1 MVVTILCKSIFRVN
15 FFTVNDQDQQP
26 QQGLY
31 HPSFEHDSCGVGFI
45 ANIKGRKSH
54 QTVKDGLTMLERMAH
69 RGACGCEP
77 NTGDGAGILIQ
88 VPHEFLVSECRKLNI
103 KLPSFEHY
111 GVGLVFFPGDARLR
125 EECRTSLNRQIKK
138 MKLTLLGYRVLP
150 TSNAE
155 LGETAIKAEPV
166 MEQVF
171 IKRPETIT
179 DVADFERKLF
189 ILRKYATRIISE
201 TVVGVGDQF
210 YISSLSYKTI
220 AYKGMLTSGQ
230 LRYYFPDL
238 QNEEVVSALAVI
250 HSRFSTNTFPSWRL
264 SQPFRYI
271 AHNGE
276 INTIQGNINW
286 LKSKEAFFSS
296 PYFTREELD
305 MVLPICNPAQ
315 SDSSNLDNA
324 IELLLHAGRSLPH
337 VMMMLIP
344 EAWDGNEL
352 MSQEKKDFYE
362 YHANLMEP
370 WDGPASITFT
380 DGKIIGAT
388 LDRNGLR
395 PSRFI
400 VTNDDRVIMASEVG
414 VLDIDP
420 ATVIS
425 KGRLQPGKMF
435 VVDLDKGRIISDD
448 ELKQEI
454 CTRQPY
460 GQWLKENKV
469 RLQDL
474 PEPGGSFHKYDPIT
488 FLKRQISFG
497 YTTEDL
503 RIVVAQM
510 CESGKEALGS
520 MGSDVPLAVLSNQ
533 AQHLSSYFKQLFAQ
547 VTNPPIDP
555 IRERMVMSLAS
566 HVGGSLNL
574 LEETAEHCITLELP
588 VPILSNNELEKIR
601 YIDHRHLQTKTI
613 YTYFRADGQPGSLER
628 GLNRI
633 CQYVTDAIEDG
644 FTIIILSDRSFD
656 SGHAQIPSLLVTAAV
671 HHDLIRKGL
680 RGKVGLLVE
689 AGDVW
694 ESHHY
699 ATLLG
704 YGASGIN
711 PYLVYQT
718 IHDMKKRNLL
728 SEELTEEKAIY
739 NYKKAVAGELLKI
752 MSKMGISTLQSYH
765 GAQIFEALGISS
777 DVINQYFTGTV
788 SRIEGLTMDDI
799 AREAL
804 AKHQLAFPKTL
815 QAGAKL
821 EVGGIYQWKQRG
833 EAHLFNPQTIHL
845 LQHSTKTN
853 DYQLFKKYS
862 KAINDQ
868 SEKAITLRSLLKF
881 KKGKSV
887 PISEVEPIEQIF
899 KRFATG
905 AMSFG
910 SISYEAHSTLAVAMN
925 RIGGKSNCG
934 EGGEDEA
941 RFIRKENGDWE
952 NSAIKQVASGRFGVT
967 SYYLSNA
974 SELQIKIAQGAKP
987 GEGGQLPGHKV
998 DEWIGRVRH
1007 STPGVGLISPPPH
1020 HDIYSI
1026 EDLAQLIFDL
1036 KNANR
1041 KARISVKL
1049 VSEAGVGTIASGV
1062 AKAHADVI
1070 LIAGHDGGTGASPL
1084 SSIRHAGLPWELG
1097 LAETHQTLVRN
1108 KLRGRVTLQTDGQIR
1123 TGRDLAI
1130 AALLGAEEWG
1140 VATAALVTTGCI
1152 MMRKCHLNTCP
1163 VGVATQNKELR
1174 ALFTGKPE
1182 YVVNLFTFL
1191 AEELR
1196 EIMAELGFRSVNE
1209 MVGQVDKLE
1218 FNAKA
1223 TSWKHENIDLSRV
1236 LYKERMSL
1244 DTALYKQE
1252 EQEHG
1257 IEIVLDRELIRKAKA
1272 ALENVETVENTFP
1285 ISNQDRTVGA
1295 MLSNE
1300 ISKAFLA
1307 PGLPKGT
1314 IHYTFKG
1321 TAGQS
1326 FGAFGASGLRFE
1338 LEGDANDY
1346 FGKGLSGGQLI
1357 LYPPRQ
1363 AAFNPSENIIVGN
1376 VALYGATSGEAFIRG
1391 RAGERFCVRNSGVKV
1406 VVEGVGD
1413 HGCEYM
1419 TGGTVVVLGETGRN
1433 FAAGMSGGVAYIFD
1447 KNETF
1452 KKNCNMEMVMFDD
1465 LEKADDELLK
1475 KMIFEHMNFTGSD
1488 VASDLLKNWETSI
1501 KKFVKV
1507 MPVEYKAVLQ
1517 KRTAKAIEELKLV
1530 KANGNQ

>member
-1 MVVTILCKSIFRVN
+1 VTKLEA
-15 FFTVNDQDQQP
+15 QDLK
-26 QQGLY
+26 GLY
-31 HPSFEHDSCGVGFI
+31 HPSFEKDSCGVGFI

-54 QTVKDGLTMLERMAH
+54 QIIADALTMLERMSH

-88 VPHEFLVSECRKLNI
+88 VPHEFFLSECRKLNI
-103 KLPSFEHY
+103 QLPGNGHY
-111 GVGLVFFPGDARLR
+111 GVGLVFFPRDAKVR
-125 EECRTSLNRQIKK
+125 EECRTVFNRQIKK
-138 MKLTLLGYRVLP
+138 MKMTLLGYRVVP
-150 TSNAE
+150 VDSHN
-155 LGETAIKAEPV
+155 LGDSALQAEPL

-171 IKRPETIT
+171 IKKPESI
-179 DVADFERKLF
+179 ADLEEFERKLYV
-189 ILRKYATRIISE
+189 LRKYVTRIITD
-201 TVVGVGDQF
+201 TVKGVKNDF
-210 YISSLSYKTI
+210 YVSSLSYKTI
-220 AYKGMLTSGQ
+220 AYKGMLTSHQ
-230 LRYYFPDL
+230 LRPYFADL

-264 SQPFRYI
+264 AQPFRYI

-276 INTIQGNINW
+276 INTVQGNINW
-286 LKSKEAFFSS
+286 LKSKEAFFASS
-296 PYFTREELD
+296 KFTREELD
-305 MVLPICNPAQ
+305 MILPVCNPVQ

-344 EAWDGNEL
+344 EAWDGNEH

-362 YHANLMEP
+362 YHAHLMEP

-380 DGKIIGAT
+380 DGKVVGAT

-395 PSRFI
+395 PSRFVI
-400 VTNDDRVIMASEVG
+400 TEDDTVIMASEVG
-414 VLDIDP
+414 VLDVDP
-420 ATVIS
+420 AKVIT

-435 VVDLDKGRIISDD
+435 IVDLEQGRIISDE
-448 ELKQEI
+448 ELKKDI
-454 CTRQPY
+454 CTRKPY
-460 GQWLKENKV
+460 GKWLRDNKV
-469 RLQDL
+469 KLKDL
-474 PEPGGSFHKYDPIT
+474 PAPGGSFHKYDPFT
-488 FLKRQISFG
+488 FRKRQISFG
-497 YTTEDL
+497 YTSEDL
-503 RIVVAQM
+503 RVIISQM
-510 CESGKEALGS
+510 CETGKEALGS
-520 MGSDVPLAVLSNQ
+520 MGSDIPLAVLSKH

-574 LEETAEHCITLELP
+574 LEESPEHCIMLELP
-588 VPILSNNELEKIR
+588 VPIISNNDLEKIR

-613 YTYFRADGQPGSLER
+613 YTYFKADGKPGSLEK
-628 GLNRI
+628 GLNRV

-656 SGHAQIPSLLVTAAV
+656 SGHAQIPSLLALAAV
-671 HHDLIRKGL
+671 HHDLIRKGM

-694 ESHHY
+694 ETHHF
-699 ATLLG
+699 ATLIG
-704 YGASGIN
+704 YGASGVN

-718 IHDMKKRNLL
+718 IHDMKKNNLL
-728 SEELTEEKAIY
+728 REDIIEEQAIY
-739 NYKKAVAGELLKI
+739 NYTKAVCGELLKI

-765 GAQIFEALGISS
+765 GAQIFEALGISAE
-777 DVINQYFTGTV
+777 VINQYFTGTV
-788 SRIEGLTMDDI
+788 SRIGGLTLDDI
-799 AREAL
+799 AEEAL
-804 AKHQLAFPKTL
+804 AKHRLGYSKSANNVTQ
-815 QAGAKL
+815 L
-821 EVGGIYQWKQRG
+821 EVGGVYQWKQRG

-853 DYQLFKKYS
+853 DFDLFKKYS
-862 KAINDQ
+862 KLINDQ
-868 SEKAITLRSLLKF
+868 SDKAITLRGLLRL
-881 KKGKSV
+881 KKGKSI
-887 PISEVEPIEQIF
+887 PLSEVEPKESIF

-941 RFIRKENGDWE
+941 RFERRPDGEWE

-967 SYYLSNA
+967 SYYLTNA
-974 SELQIKIAQGAKP
+974 QELQIKIAQGAKP

-998 DEWIGRVRH
+998 DDWIGRVRH
-1007 STPGVGLISPPPH
+1007 ATPGVGLISPPPH

-1041 KARISVKL
+1041 NARVSVKL

-1070 LIAGHDGGTGASPL
+1070 LISGHDGGTGASPL

-1108 KLRGRVTLQTDGQIR
+1108 KLRGRVVLQTDGQIR
-1123 TGRDLAI
+1123 TGRDLAV

-1140 VATAALVTTGCI
+1140 VATAALVTGGCI

-1182 YVVNLFTFL
+1182 YVVNLFSFL

-1196 EIMAELGFRSVNE
+1196 EIMAELGFRTVNE
-1209 MVGQVDKLE
+1209 MVGQTQFLE
-1218 FNAKA
+1218 LREYN
-1223 TSWKHENIDLSRV
+1223 TDHWKYKNLDLTPL
-1236 LYKERMSL
+1236 LYKESIQL

-1252 EQEHG
+1252 EQDHG
-1257 IEIVLDRELIRKAKA
+1257 IDNALDHELIQLAQP
-1272 ALENVETVENTFP
+1272 ALQTGESVKGQFD
-1285 ISNQDRTVGA
+1285 ISNQHRAVGT

-1300 ISKAFLA
+1300 VSKVY
-1307 PGLPKGT
+1307 KGQGMREDT
-1314 IHYTFKG
+1314 VHYKFTG

-1326 FGAFGASGLRFE
+1326 FGAFMAAGVTFE

-1346 FGKGLSGGQLI
+1346 FGKGLSGGKLI
-1357 LYPPRQ
+1357 LYPHRNSQ
-1363 AAFNPSENIIVGN
+1363 FNPAKNIVVGN
-1376 VALYGATSGEAFIRG
+1376 VAFFGATSGEAYIRG
-1391 RAGERFCVRNSGVKV
+1391 MAGERFAVRNSGVHV

-1419 TGGTVVVLGETGRN
+1419 TGGRVVILGDTGRN
-1433 FAAGMSGGVAYIFD
+1433 FAAGMSGGIAYVWD
-1447 KNETF
+1447 VNNTF
-1452 KKNCNMEMVMFDD
+1452 VKNCNMEMVLLDII
-1465 LEKADDELLK
+1465 DEDEQRMLK
-1475 KMIFEHMNFTGSD
+1475 RMISRHQQYTQSE
-1488 VASDLLKNWETSI
+1488 VAAHVLSYWPTSFRQFI
-1501 KKFVKV
+1501 KV
-1507 MPVEYKAVLQ
+1507 MPIDYKAVLDK
-1517 KRTAKAIEELKLV
+1517 KREMV
-1530 KANGNQ
+1530 SRYN

>member
-1 MVVTILCKSIFRVN
+1 VDN
-15 FFTVNDQDQQP
+15 GDQQP

-31 HPSFEHDSCGVGFI
+31 HPSFEKDSCGVGFT

-54 QTVKDGLTMLERMAH
+54 QIVKDGLTMLERMAH

-88 VPHEFLVSECRKLNI
+88 VPHEFFVNECRKLNI
-103 KLPSFEHY
+103 KLPSYGQY
-111 GVGLVFFPGDARLR
+111 GVGLAFFPADAKVR
-125 EECRTSLNRQIKK
+125 EECRTVLNRQIKK
-138 MKLTLLGYRVLP
+138 MKMTLLGYRPLP
-150 TSNAE
+150 TNNAD
-155 LGETAIKAEPV
+155 LGETAKQAEPV

-171 IKRPETIT
+171 IKRPETVI
-179 DVADFERKLF
+179 DAEDFERKLF
-189 ILRKYATRIISE
+189 ILRKYSTRIITES
-201 TVVGVGDQF
+201 VAGVNNQF
-210 YISSLSYKTI
+210 YFSSLSYKTI

-230 LRYYFPDL
+230 LRYYFHDL

-264 SQPFRYI
+264 AQPFRYI

-305 MVLPICNPAQ
+305 MILPICNPAQ

-324 IELLLHAGRSLPH
+324 IELLMHAGRSLPH

-380 DGKIIGAT
+380 DGNIIGAT

-435 VVDLDKGRIISDD
+435 VVDLEKGRIISDD
-448 ELKQEI
+448 ELKQDI

-460 GQWLKENKV
+460 GKWLKENKV

-503 RIVVAQM
+503 RVVLAQM
-510 CESGKEALGS
+510 CETGKEALGS
-520 MGSDVPLAVLSNQ
+520 MGSDIPLAVLSNQ
-533 AQHLSSYFKQLFAQ
+533 AQHISSYFKQLFAQ

-588 VPILSNNELEKIR
+588 VPVLSNNELEKIR

-613 YTYFRADGQPGSLER
+613 YTYFRADGKSGSLQR
-628 GLNRI
+628 GLDRI

-671 HHDLIRKGL
+671 HHHLIRNGQ

-704 YGASGIN
+704 YGASGVN

-728 SEELTEEKAIY
+728 SESITEEKAIY
-739 NYKKAVAGELLKI
+739 NYKKAVNGELLKI

-788 SRIEGLTMDDI
+788 SRIEGLTLDDI

-804 AKHQLAFPKTL
+804 AKHQLAFPKTVT
-815 QAGAKL
+815 APSKL
-821 EVGGIYQWKQRG
+821 EVGGVYQWKQRG
-833 EAHLFNPQTIHL
+833 EAHLFNPQSIHL

-862 KAINDQ
+862 KLINDQ

-881 KKGKSV
+881 KKAKSI
-887 PISEVEPIEQIF
+887 PISEVEPVENIF

-910 SISYEAHSTLAVAMN
+910 SISHEAHSTLAIAMN

-934 EGGEDEA
+934 EGGEDEI

-974 SELQIKIAQGAKP
+974 QELQIKIAQGAKP

-1049 VSEAGVGTIASGV
+1049 VSEAGVGTVASGV

-1196 EIMAELGFRSVNE
+1196 EIMAELGFRTVNE
-1209 MVGQVDKLE
+1209 MVGQADKLE
-1218 FNAKA
+1218 FNPKA
-1223 TSWKHENIDLSRV
+1223 SNWKHNNIDLKRV
-1236 LYKERMSL
+1236 LFKEPMSL
-1244 DTALYKQE
+1244 DAALYKQE

-1257 IEIVLDRELIRKAKA
+1257 IEIVMDRELIRKAKA
-1272 ALENVETVENTFP
+1272 ALENVETVENSFT
-1285 ISNQDRTVGA
+1285 ITNQDRTVGA

-1300 ISKAFLA
+1300 VSKAFLA

-1314 IHYTFKG
+1314 IHYSFKG

-1326 FGAFGASGLRFE
+1326 FGAFSASGLRFE

-1346 FGKGLSGGQLI
+1346 FGKGLSGAQLI
-1357 LYPPRQ
+1357 LYPSKQ
-1363 AAFNPSENIIVGN
+1363 ATYNPSENIIVGN
-1376 VALYGATSGEAFIRG
+1376 VAFYGATSGEAFIRG

-1419 TGGTVVVLGETGRN
+1419 TGGTVVVLGDTGRN

-1447 KNETF
+1447 KHDSF
-1452 KKNCNMEMVMFDD
+1452 KRNCNMEMVMFDD
-1465 LEKADDELLK
+1465 IDASDEELLK
-1475 KMIFEHMNFTGSD
+1475 KMIFEHLNFTGSD
-1488 VASDLLKNWETSI
+1488 VASELLKHWETSI

-1517 KRTAKAIEELKLV
+1517 KRTAKALEELKLI
-1530 KANGNQ
+1530 KK

>member
-1 MVVTILCKSIFRVN
+1 MSSL
-15 FFTVNDQDQQP
+15 FFGLTRNELKDTD

-31 HPSFEHDSCGVGFI
+31 HPSFEKDSCGVGFI
-45 ANIKGRKSH
+45 ANIKGSKSH
-54 QTVKDGLTMLERMAH
+54 QIVSDALTMLERMEH

-88 VPHEFLVSECRKLNI
+88 VPHEFFSSECSKLGF
-103 KLPSFEHY
+103 KLPAYGSY
-111 GVGLVFFPGDARLR
+111 GVGLVFFPRDTKVR
-125 EECRTSLNRQIKK
+125 EECRTVLNRQIKK
-138 MKLTLLGYRVLP
+138 MKMTLVGYRMLP
-150 TSNAE
+150 TNNHD
-155 LGETAIKAEPV
+155 LGETALKAEPV

-171 IKRPETIT
+171 IKRPDNISNP
-179 DVADFERKLF
+179 DDFERKLF
-189 ILRKYATRIISE
+189 ILRKYTTHIITES
-201 TVVGVGDQF
+201 VKGVDNQF
-210 YISSLSYKTI
+210 YFSSLSYKTI
-220 AYKGMLTSGQ
+220 AYKGMVTSGQ
-230 LRYYFPDL
+230 LRPYFADL
-238 QNEEVVSALAVI
+238 EHEDVVSALAVI

-264 SQPFRYI
+264 AQPFRFI

-276 INTIQGNINW
+276 INTVRGNINW
-286 LKSKEAFFSS
+286 LKSKEAFFTSKFFS
-296 PYFTREELD
+296 REELN
-305 MVLPICNPAQ
+305 MILPICNPLQ
-315 SDSSNLDNA
+315 SDSSNLDNT
-324 IELLLHAGRSLPH
+324 IELLVHAGRSLPH

-344 EAWDGNEL
+344 EAWDGNEG
-352 MSQEKKDFYE
+352 MTQEKKDFYE

-380 DGKIIGAT
+380 DGKIVGAT

-395 PSRFI
+395 PSRFV
-400 VTNDDRVIMASEVG
+400 VTDDDLVIMASEVG
-414 VLDIDP
+414 VLDVDP
-420 ATVIS
+420 AKVIT

-435 VVDLDKGRIISDD
+435 VVDLEQGRIISDD
-448 ELKQEI
+448 ELKKDI

-460 GQWLKENKV
+460 GKWLKDNKV

-497 YTTEDL
+497 YTSEDL
-503 RIVVAQM
+503 RVILTQM
-510 CESGKEALGS
+510 CETGKEALGS
-520 MGSDVPLAVLSNQ
+520 MGNDTPLAVLSKQ

-555 IRERMVMSLAS
+555 IRERLVMSLSS

-574 LEETAEHCITLELP
+574 LEESPEHCITLELP
-588 VPILSNNELEKIR
+588 TPVLSNNELEKIR

-613 YTYFRADGQPGSLER
+613 YTYFKADGQPGSLEK
-628 GLNRI
+628 GLNRV

-656 SGHAQIPSLLVTAAV
+656 SGHAQIPSLLATAAV

-680 RGKVGLLVE
+680 RGKVGLLIE

-694 ESHHY
+694 ETHHY
-699 ATLLG
+699 ATLIG
-704 YGASGIN
+704 YGASGVN

-718 IHDMKKRNLL
+718 IHDMKKRNVLK
-728 SEELTEEKAIY
+728 EDLTEEKAIA
-739 NYKKAVAGELLKI
+739 NYKKSVTGELLKI

-765 GAQIFEALGISS
+765 GAQIFEALGIHKE
-777 DVINQYFTGTV
+777 VIDQYFSGTV
-788 SRIEGLTMDDI
+788 SRIGGLKLDDI
-799 AREAL
+799 AQEAL
-804 AKHQLAFPKTL
+804 VKHKLAFPVT
-815 QAGAKL
+815 ANASPRL
-821 EVGGIYQWKQRG
+821 EVGGVYQWKQRG

-853 DYQLFKKYS
+853 DYLAFKKYS
-862 KAINDQ
+862 SLINDQ

-881 KKGKSV
+881 KKGKSI
-887 PISEVEPIEQIF
+887 PLSEVESKESIY

-910 SISYEAHSTLAVAMN
+910 SISHEAHSTLAIAMN

-941 RFIRKENGDWE
+941 RFSRKENGDWE

-967 SYYLSNA
+967 SYYLTNA
-974 SELQIKIAQGAKP
+974 KELQIKMAQGAKP

-998 DEWIGRVRH
+998 DDWIGRVRH

-1041 KARISVKL
+1041 EARISVKL

-1070 LIAGHDGGTGASPL
+1070 LIAGHDGGTGASPI

-1097 LAETHQTLVRN
+1097 LAEAHQTLVRN
-1108 KLRGRVTLQTDGQIR
+1108 KLRGRVVLQTDGQIR

-1174 ALFTGKPE
+1174 ALFTGKPD
-1182 YVVNLFTFL
+1182 YVVNLFSFL

-1196 EIMAELGFRSVNE
+1196 EIMAELGFRTVNE
-1209 MVGQVDKLE
+1209 MVGQADRLE
-1218 FNAKA
+1218 VRDLDDH
-1223 TSWKHENIDLSRV
+1223 WKYSNVDLSALLV
-1236 LYKERMSL
+1236 KEPMSL
-1244 DTALYKQE
+1244 DTALFKQE
-1252 EQEHG
+1252 EQDHG
-1257 IEIVLDRELIRKAKA
+1257 IANVMDRRLIELAQP
-1272 ALENVETVENTFP
+1272 ALKNATPVQGEFKIT
-1285 ISNQDRTVGA
+1285 NQDRAVGT

-1300 ISKAFLA
+1300 ISKIYLG
-1307 PGLPKGT
+1307 PGLPEDT
-1314 IHYTFKG
+1314 IHLKFNG

-1326 FGAFGASGLRFE
+1326 FGAFVTGGVTFE

-1346 FGKGLSGGQLI
+1346 FGKGLSGGKLI
-1357 LYPPRQ
+1357 LYPSPK
-1363 AAFNPSENIIVGN
+1363 ATFNSSKNSIAGN
-1376 VALYGATSGEAFIRG
+1376 VAFFGATSGEAFIG
-1391 RAGERFCVRNSGVKV
+1391 GMAGERFAVRNSGVKV

-1419 TGGTVVVLGETGRN
+1419 TGGIVVVLGDTGRN
-1433 FAAGMSGGVAYIFD
+1433 FAAGMSGGVAYVWD
-1447 KNETF
+1447 VNKTF
-1452 KKNCNMEMVMFDD
+1452 VKNCNMEMVLLDTLD
-1465 LEKADDELLK
+1465 TEDEQLLHS
-1475 KMIFEHMNFTGSD
+1475 MIESHKQLTNSNLAAHVLSYWPTAFKQF
-1488 VASDLLKNWETSI
+1488 I
-1501 KKFVKV
+1501 KV
-1507 MPVEYKAVLQ
+1507 MPIDYKAVLE
-1517 KRTAKAIEELKLV
+1517 KKKAEKKSEALKTSM
-1530 KANGNQ
+1530 GNSEFKFSSN

>member
-1 MVVTILCKSIFRVN
+1 MESE
-15 FFTVNDQDQQP
+15 QQSQP
-26 QQGLY
+26 GLY
-31 HPSFEHDSCGVGFI
+31 HPSFEKDSCGVGFI

-88 VPHEFLVSECRKLNI
+88 VPHEFFVSECRKLNI
-103 KLPSFEHY
+103 KLPAYGNY
-111 GVGLVFFPGDARLR
+111 GVGLVFFPADAKVR
-125 EECRTSLNRQIKK
+125 EECRTVLNRQIKK
-138 MKLTLLGYRVLP
+138 MKMSLLGYRPMPVDG
-150 TSNAE
+150 SD
-155 LGETAIKAEPV
+155 LGETAKKAEPV

-171 IKRPETIT
+171 IGRPATI
-179 DVADFERKLF
+179 DDENDFERKLF
-189 ILRKYATRIISE
+189 ILRKYSTRIITES
-201 TVVGVGDQF
+201 VAGVNNQF
-210 YISSLSYKTI
+210 YFSSLSYKTI
-220 AYKGMLTSGQ
+220 AYKGMLLSGQ
-230 LRYYFPDL
+230 LRYYFHDL

-264 SQPFRYI
+264 AQPFRFI

-276 INTIQGNINW
+276 INTVQGNINW
-286 LKSKEAFFSS
+286 LKSKEAFFAS
-296 PYFTREELD
+296 PHFTREELD
-305 MVLPICNPAQ
+305 MILPICNPAQ

-324 IELLLHAGRSLPH
+324 IELLVHAGRSLPH

-380 DGKIIGAT
+380 DGNIIGAT

-414 VLDIDP
+414 VLDVDP
-420 ATVIS
+420 STVIS

-435 VVDLDKGRIISDD
+435 VVDLEKGRIISDD
-448 ELKQEI
+448 ELKQDI

-460 GQWLKENKV
+460 GKWLKENKV

-488 FLKRQISFG
+488 FVKRQISFG

-503 RIVVAQM
+503 RVVLAQM
-510 CESGKEALGS
+510 CETGKEALGS
-520 MGSDVPLAVLSNQ
+520 MGSDIPLAVLSNQ

-574 LEETAEHCITLELP
+574 LEETPEHCITLELP
-588 VPILSNNELEKIR
+588 VPVLSNNELEKIR

-613 YTYFRADGQPGSLER
+613 YTYFRADSKPGSLQR
-628 GLNRI
+628 GLDRI

-694 ESHHY
+694 ETHHY

-704 YGASGIN
+704 YGASGVN

-728 SEELTEEKAIY
+728 PESVTEEKAIY
-739 NYKKAVAGELLKI
+739 NYKKAVCGELLKI

-777 DVINQYFTGTV
+777 DVIDQYFTGTV
-788 SRIEGLTMDDI
+788 SRIEGLTLDDI

-804 AKHQLAFPKTL
+804 TRHQLAFPKTII
-815 QAGAKL
+815 APSKL
-821 EVGGIYQWKQRG
+821 EVGGVYQWKQRG

-862 KAINDQ
+862 QLINNQ

-881 KKGKSV
+881 KKGKSI
-887 PISEVEPIEQIF
+887 PLSEVEPVEQIF

-934 EGGEDEA
+934 EGGEDEM
-941 RFIRKENGDWE
+941 RFTRKENGDWE

-974 SELQIKIAQGAKP
+974 QELQIKIAQGAKP

-1041 KARISVKL
+1041 QARISVKL
-1049 VSEAGVGTIASGV
+1049 VSEAGVGTVASGV

-1084 SSIRHAGLPWELG
+1084 SSVRHAGLPWELG
-1097 LAETHQTLVRN
+1097 LAEAHQTLVRN
-1108 KLRGRVTLQTDGQIR
+1108 KLRGRVVLQTDGQIR

-1163 VGVATQNKELR
+1163 VGVATQNQELR

-1218 FNAKA
+1218 FNRN
-1223 TSWKHENIDLSRV
+1223 SSNWKHANIDLSRV
-1236 LYKERMSL
+1236 LYKEPMSL

-1272 ALENVETVENTFP
+1272 ALQNVESVEQSFI
-1285 ISNQDRTVGA
+1285 ISNQDRSVGA

-1300 ISKAFLA
+1300 VSKTFLA

-1314 IHYTFKG
+1314 VHYMFKG

-1326 FGAFGASGLRFE
+1326 FGAFSAAGLRFE

-1346 FGKGLSGGQLI
+1346 FGKGLSGAQLI
-1357 LYPPRQ
+1357 LYPSKQ
-1363 AAFNPSENIIVGN
+1363 ATYNPSENIIVGN
-1376 VALYGATSGEAFIRG
+1376 VAFYGATSGEAFIRG

-1419 TGGTVVVLGETGRN
+1419 TGGTVVVLGDTGRN
-1433 FAAGMSGGVAYIFD
+1433 FAAGMSGGVAYILD
-1447 KNETF
+1447 KHESF
-1452 KKNCNMEMVMFDD
+1452 KRNCNMEMVMFDD
-1465 LEKADDELLK
+1465 IDKSDEELLK
-1475 KMIFEHMNFTGSD
+1475 KMIYDHLNFTGSD
-1488 VASDLLKNWETSI
+1488 VASEVLKNWETSL

-1507 MPVEYKAVLQ
+1507 MPVEYKAVLA

-1530 KANGNQ
+1530 KK

>member
-1 MVVTILCKSIFRVN
+1 MN
-15 FFTVNDQDQQP
+15 EEQYN
-26 QQGLY
+26 GLY
-31 HPSFEHDSCGVGFI
+31 HPQFEKDSCGVGFI

-54 QTVKDGLTMLERMAH
+54 QIISDALTMLERMAH

-88 VPHEFLVSECRKLNI
+88 VPHEFYTNECRKLNI
-103 KLPSFEHY
+103 KLPAFGQY
-111 GVGLVFFPGDARLR
+111 GVGLVFLPRDHKVR
-125 EECRTSLNRQIKK
+125 EECRNVLARQIKK
-138 MKLTLLGYRVLP
+138 MKMTLLGYRQVP
-150 TSNAE
+150 TGHPD
-155 LGETAIKAEPV
+155 LGETAVNAEPV
-166 MEQVF
+166 MEQIF
-171 IKRPETIT
+171 IKRPENLSNP
-179 DVADFERKLF
+179 DDFERKLF
-189 ILRKYATRIISE
+189 ILRKYSTRIINES
-201 TVVGVGDQF
+201 VHGVNNKF
-210 YISSLSYKTI
+210 YFSSLSYKTI
-220 AYKGMLTSGQ
+220 AYKGMLTSHQ
-230 LRYYFPDL
+230 LRPYFPDL
-238 QNEEVVSALAVI
+238 ENEEVVSALAVI
-250 HSRFSTNTFPSWRL
+250 HSRFSTNTFPSWSL
-264 SQPFRYI
+264 AQPFRFI

-276 INTIQGNINW
+276 INTVQGNINW

-296 PYFTREELD
+296 EYFSREELD
-305 MVLPICNPAQ
+305 MILPICNPIQ
-315 SDSSNLDNA
+315 SDSSNLDNT
-324 IELLLHAGRSLPH
+324 IEVLMHAGRSLPH

-344 EAWDGNEL
+344 EAWDGNEH

-380 DGKIIGAT
+380 DGKIVGAT

-395 PSRFI
+395 PSRFL
-400 VTNDDRVIMASEVG
+400 VTDDDRVIMASEAG

-420 ATVIS
+420 AKVIS

-435 VVDLDKGRIISDD
+435 VVDLEQGRIISDD
-448 ELKQEI
+448 ELKKDI

-460 GQWLKENKV
+460 GKWLKDNKV

-474 PEPGGSFHKYDPIT
+474 PEPGGSFHKYDPNT

-497 YTTEDL
+497 YTSEDL
-503 RIVVAQM
+503 RVIIAQM

-520 MGSDVPLAVLSNQ
+520 MGSDIPLAVLSNQ

-574 LEETAEHCITLELP
+574 LEETPEHCITLELP
-588 VPILSNNELEKIR
+588 TPILTNGELEKIR

-613 YTYFRADGQPGSLER
+613 YTYFKADGKPGSLEK
-628 GLNRI
+628 GLQRI

-656 SGHAQIPSLLVTAAV
+656 SGHAQIPSLLVTSAV

-680 RGKVGLLVE
+680 RGKAGILIE

-694 ESHHY
+694 ETHHF
-699 ATLLG
+699 ATLIG
-704 YGASGIN
+704 YGASGVN
-711 PYLVYQT
+711 PYLIFQT
-718 IHDMKKRNLL
+718 IHDMKKNNLL
-728 SEELTEEKAIY
+728 KEDLTEEKAIY
-739 NYKKAVAGELLKI
+739 HYKKAVSGELLKI
-752 MSKMGISTLQSYH
+752 LSKMGISTLQSYH
-765 GAQIFEALGISS
+765 GAQIFEALGISKEVV
-777 DVINQYFTGTV
+777 DEYFTGTV
-788 SRIEGLTMDDI
+788 SRIGGLTLDDI
-799 AREAL
+799 AKEAL
-804 AKHQLAFPKTL
+804 AKHKLAFPKTPNL
-815 QAGAKL
+815 TPRL
-821 EVGGIYQWKQRG
+821 EVGGVYQWKHRG

-845 LQHSTKTN
+845 LQQSTKTN
-853 DYQLFKKYS
+853 DYPLFKKYS
-862 KAINDQ
+862 KLINEQ

-881 KKGKSV
+881 KKGKSI
-887 PISEVEPIEQIF
+887 PLSEVEPKENIF

-910 SISYEAHSTLAVAMN
+910 SISHEAHSTLAIAMN

-934 EGGEDEA
+934 EGGEDEI

-974 SELQIKIAQGAKP
+974 KELQIKMAQGAKP

-1026 EDLAQLIFDL
+1026 EDLSQLIFDL

-1041 KARISVKL
+1041 EARISVKL

-1062 AKAHADVI
+1062 AKAHADVV
-1070 LIAGHDGGTGASPL
+1070 LIAGHDGGTGASPI

-1108 KLRGRVTLQTDGQIR
+1108 KLRGRIVVQTDGQIR

-1130 AALLGAEEWG
+1130 AAILGAEEWG
-1140 VATAALVTTGCI
+1140 VATAALVTAGCI

-1182 YVVNLFTFL
+1182 YVVNLFSFL

-1196 EIMAELGFRSVNE
+1196 EIMAEQGFRTVNE
-1209 MVGQVDKLE
+1209 MIGQVDRLDVNDLE
-1218 FNAKA
+1218 NN
-1223 TSWKHENIDLSRV
+1223 WKHEHINLAPI
-1236 LYKERMSL
+1236 LYKEPMSL
-1244 DTALYKQE
+1244 DTALFKQE
-1252 EQEHG
+1252 EQDHELG
-1257 IEIVLDRELIRKAKA
+1257 AVLDWKLIERAKA
-1272 ALENVETVENTFP
+1272 ALENAESVEGSFE
-1285 ISNQDRTVGA
+1285 ISNRNRAVGT

-1300 ISKAFLA
+1300 ISKVYLG

-1314 IHYTFKG
+1314 IHYKFKG

-1326 FGAFGASGLRFE
+1326 FAAFGASGLKFE

-1346 FGKGLSGGQLI
+1346 FGKGLSGAQLI
-1357 LYPPRQ
+1357 LYPDKR
-1363 AAFNPSENIIVGN
+1363 AGFVPSKNIIVGN
-1376 VALYGATSGEAFIRG
+1376 VAFYGATSGEAFIRG
-1391 RAGERFCVRNSGVKV
+1391 CAGERFAVRNSGVKV
-1406 VVEGVGD
+1406 VVESVGD

-1419 TGGTVVVLGETGRN
+1419 TGGAVVILGETGRN

-1447 KNETF
+1447 KNNSF
-1452 KKNCNMEMVMFDD
+1452 KKNCNMEMVMFDQMD
-1465 LEKADDELLK
+1465 SEDEALIK
-1475 KMIFEHMNFTGSD
+1475 KMILDHLTFTGSD
-1488 VASDLLKNWETSI
+1488 VASDLLKNWQETFAQ
-1501 KKFVKV
+1501 FVKV
-1507 MPVEYKAVLQ
+1507 MPMDYKVVLEKRRADLPAGQAGKKVAV
-1517 KRTAKAIEELKLV
+1517 KV
-1530 KANGNQ
+1530 

>member
-1 MVVTILCKSIFRVN
+1 MQE
-15 FFTVNDQDQQP
+15 VNDQKH
-26 QQGLY
+26 QGLY
-31 HPSFEHDSCGVGFI
+31 REEFEKDSCGVGFI

-54 QTVKDGLTMLERMAH
+54 QVITDALTMLERMAH

-88 VPHEFLVSECRKLNI
+88 VPHEFLLGECSRLGF
-103 KLPSFEHY
+103 KLPAFGSY
-111 GVGLVFFPGDARLR
+111 GVGLVFFPRDAKVR
-125 EECRTSLNRQIKK
+125 EECRTVLNRQIKK
-138 MKLTLLGYRVLP
+138 MKMGLLGYRVLP
-150 TSNAE
+150 TNNKE
-155 LGETAIKAEPV
+155 LGETALNAEPV

-171 IKRPETIT
+171 IIRGDAGANT
-179 DVADFERKLF
+179 DDFERKLF
-189 ILRKYATRIISE
+189 VLRKYATHLITES
-201 TVVGVGDQF
+201 VKGVEGQF
-210 YISSLSYKTI
+210 YFSSLSHKTI
-220 AYKGMLTSGQ
+220 SYKGMLTSGQ

-238 QNEEVVSALAVI
+238 ENEEVVSALAVI

-264 SQPFRYI
+264 AQPFRFI

-276 INTIQGNINW
+276 INTVQGNINW

-296 PYFTREELD
+296 PYFTRQELN
-305 MVLPICNPAQ
+305 MILPICNPKQ
-315 SDSSNLDNA
+315 SDSSNLDNV
-324 IELLLHAGRSLPH
+324 IELLVHAGRPLPH
-337 VMMMLIP
+337 AMMMLIP
-344 EAWDGNEL
+344 EAWDGNEA
-352 MSQEKKDFYE
+352 MTQEKKDFYE

-380 DGKIIGAT
+380 DGKIVGAT

-395 PSRFI
+395 PSRFV
-400 VTNDDRVIMASEVG
+400 VTDDDFVVMASEVG
-414 VLDIDP
+414 VIDIDP
-420 ATVIS
+420 AKVIS

-435 VVDLDKGRIISDD
+435 VVDLEQGRIISDD
-448 ELKQEI
+448 ELKKDI
-454 CTRQPY
+454 CSKQPY
-460 GQWLKENKV
+460 GKWLKENKV
-469 RLQDL
+469 RLIDL

-503 RIVVAQM
+503 RVILTQM
-510 CESGKEALGS
+510 CETGKEALGS
-520 MGSDVPLAVLSNQ
+520 MGNDTPLAVLSRQ

-555 IRERMVMSLAS
+555 IRERLVMSLAS

-574 LEETAEHCITLELP
+574 LEESPEHCITLELP
-588 VPILSNNELEKIR
+588 TPILSNNELEKIR
-601 YIDHRHLQTKTI
+601 YIDHGHLQTKTI
-613 YTYFRADGQPGSLER
+613 YTYFKADGQPGSLEK
-628 GLNRI
+628 GLNRV

-656 SGHAQIPSLLVTAAV
+656 SGHAQIPSLLAVAAV
-671 HHDLIRKGL
+671 HHDLIQKGL
-680 RGKVGLLVE
+680 RGKIGLLVE

-694 ESHHY
+694 ETHHY
-699 ATLLG
+699 ATLVG

-718 IHDMKKRNLL
+718 IHDMKKRNLF

-739 NYKKAVAGELLKI
+739 HYKKAVAGELLKV

-765 GAQIFEALGISS
+765 GAQIFEALGIHQ
-777 DVINQYFTGTV
+777 DVTENYFTGTV
-788 SRIEGLTMDDI
+788 SRIGGLKLDDI
-799 AREAL
+799 ARESL
-804 AKHQLAFPKTL
+804 AKHSLAFPKT
-815 QAGAKL
+815 ANSNPRL

-845 LQHSTKTN
+845 LQQSTKAK

-862 KAINDQ
+862 SLINEQ

-881 KKGKSV
+881 KKAK
-887 PISEVEPIEQIF
+887 PIPLSEVESKESIF

-910 SISYEAHSTLAVAMN
+910 SISHEAHSTLAIAMN

-934 EGGEDEA
+934 EGGEDEI
-941 RFIRKENGDWE
+941 RFVKKANGDWE

-967 SYYLSNA
+967 SHYLTNA
-974 SELQIKIAQGAKP
+974 KELQIKMAQGAKP
-987 GEGGQLPGHKV
+987 GEGGQLPGYKV
-998 DEWIGRVRH
+998 DDWIGRVRH

-1041 KARISVKL
+1041 EARISVKL

-1070 LIAGHDGGTGASPL
+1070 LISGHDGGTGASPV

-1097 LAETHQTLVRN
+1097 LAEAHQTLVRN
-1108 KLRGRVTLQTDGQIR
+1108 KLRGRVVLQTDGQIR
-1123 TGRDLAI
+1123 TGKDLAI

-1182 YVVNLFTFL
+1182 YVVNLFEFL

-1196 EIMAELGFRSVNE
+1196 EIMAELGFRKVSE
-1209 MVGQVDKLE
+1209 MVGQTDFLE
-1218 FNAKA
+1218 VNHEEEH
-1223 TSWKHENIDLSRV
+1223 WKNSHLDLSP
-1236 LYKERMSL
+1236 LIFKEPMNL
-1244 DTALYKQE
+1244 DVALFKQE
-1252 EQEHG
+1252 EQDHG
-1257 IEIVLDRELIRKAKA
+1257 IENVLDRTLIARAQASLK
-1272 ALENVETVENTFP
+1272 NVEVVQDSFS
-1285 ISNQDRTVGA
+1285 ISNQDRAVGA

-1300 ISKAFLA
+1300 ISKIYGG
-1307 PGLPKGT
+1307 PGLPKDT
-1314 IHYTFKG
+1314 IQYKFTG

-1326 FGAFGASGLRFE
+1326 FGAFTTGGVTFE

-1346 FGKGLSGGQLI
+1346 FGKGLSGGKLI
-1357 LYPPRQ
+1357 LYPNKKATYN
-1363 AAFNPSENIIVGN
+1363 AAKNIILGN
-1376 VALYGATSGEAFIRG
+1376 VAFFGATSGESYING
-1391 RAGERFCVRNSGVKV
+1391 MAGERFAVRNSGVSV

-1419 TGGTVVVLGETGRN
+1419 TGGTVVILGDTGRN
-1433 FAAGMSGGVAYIFD
+1433 FAAGMSGGVAYVWD
-1447 KNETF
+1447 VNKTF
-1452 KKNCNMEMVMFDD
+1452 VKNCNMEMVLLDT
-1465 LEKADDELLK
+1465 LENEDEALLK
-1475 KMIFEHMNFTGSD
+1475 QLILSHHEFTQSKL
-1488 VASDLLKNWETSI
+1488 AAHILSYWQTAFQQ
-1501 KKFVKV
+1501 FVKV
-1507 MPVEYKAVLQ
+1507 MPVDYKAVLEKKKVSQ
-1517 KRTAKAIEELKLV
+1517 LADLKI
-1530 KANGNQ
+1530 